1 MIKAMKF
8 LQLLLV
14 TIIAII
20 QLSCSDRIMN
30 DIDKNP
36 NQVND
41 APLNTRLPQATMGF
55 IKAVAGSSSN
65 RLTSYYV
72 EHHTNVLGMG
82 GIYNTM
88 TNYNS
93 SGWAGAYAA
102 LNDMKLLK
110 EKAMEVEAWGYAGI
124 AEVLMAYSYANLVDL
139 YGDIPL
145 TEALQAGVI
154 RQPAFDKAEDVY
166 SAIQGMLDG
175 AISNLDKGGG
185 AQVKPSGDDLVFSG
199 NMELWK
205 KTAYALKIRLFNRL
219 SNVDPIGT
227 ANNVLANLN
236 KSFTNESEEFI
247 FKRYAENRNYENPY
261 SGAQQSQP
269 EFAMGNGIYNA
280 LAWFSP
286 TDNVED
292 DPRVAIWFS
301 RINGK
306 ITPAPNGLAGG
317 DFGEPRLDGRFYSKP
332 SVLKPLNAPQPL
344 ATYAE
349 LKFIEA
355 EAKLRLGDNEG
366 AHDAYQEAVRL
377 ALKQASMFN
386 VTVALSEE
394 KIGTYL
400 ALPKVSPGP
409 VALTKKEILLEKYI
423 FLFYNQP
430 LEAYND
436 VRRER
441 FIEITDPAGLA
452 NRVPYPDS
460 EVSRNPK
467 VPANVNLTTLF
478 DSSTKLFWAK

>member
-1 MIKAMKF
+1 MKRYKI
-8 LQLLLV
+8 LLA
-14 TIIAII
+14 AII
-20 QLSCSDRIMN
+20 TSVVQMSCTDSIMN
-30 DIDKNP
+30 NIDQNP

-65 RLTSYYV
+65 RLTSYYI

-88 TNYNS
+88 TNYNTG
-93 SGWAGAYAA
+93 GWSGAYAA

-110 EKAMEVEAWGYAGI
+110 EKAQEAEAWGYAGI
-124 AEVLMAYSYANLVDL
+124 SEVLMAYSYANLVDL

-166 SAIQGMLDG
+166 PAIQEMLDQAIANLEKG
-175 AISNLDKGGG
+175 AG
-185 AQVKPSGDDLVFSG
+185 ALVKPSNDDLVFSG
-199 NMELWK
+199 NTELWK
-205 KTAYALKIRLFNRL
+205 KTAFALKIRLFNRM
-219 SNVDPIGT
+219 SNVNPTGS
-227 ANNVLANLN
+227 ANDVMAHLD
-236 KSFTNESEEFI
+236 KSFSGEAEEFI
-247 FKRYAENRNYENPY
+247 FKRYTDNRNYENPY
-261 SGAQQSQP
+261 SGAQNSQP

-286 TDNVED
+286 ASDVED
-292 DPRVAIWFS
+292 DPRASIWFS
-301 RINGK
+301 RIGGK

-332 SVLKPLNAPQPL
+332 AVLKLLNAPQPL

-355 EAKLRLGDNEG
+355 EARLRLGEKE
-366 AHDAYQEAVRL
+366 AAYQAYQKAVQV
-377 ALKQASMFN
+377 ALKQASVFN
-386 VTVALSEE
+386 PATALTDD
-394 KIGTYL
+394 KINAYL
-400 ALPKVSPGP
+400 ALPKVSPG
-409 VALTKKEILLEKYI
+409 AANLTVKEILLQKYI

-436 VRRER
+436 VRREL
-441 FIEITDPAGLA
+441 FISITDPSGLA

-460 EVSRNPK
+460 EISRNPK
-467 VPANVNLTTLF
+467 VPAGVNLTTLF
-478 DSSTKLFWAK
+478 DSSTRLFWAK

>member
-1 MIKAMKF
+1 M
-8 LQLLLV
+8 
-14 TIIAII
+14 
-20 QLSCSDRIMN
+20 SCSDSIMN
-30 DIDKNP
+30 NIDQNP

-65 RLTSYYV
+65 RLTSYYI

-88 TNYNS
+88 TSYNTG
-93 SGWAGAYAA
+93 GWSGAYAA
-102 LNDMKLLK
+102 LNDMKLLI
-110 EKAMEVEAWGYAGI
+110 EKAAEAEAWGYAGI
-124 AEVLMAYSYANLVDL
+124 SEVLMAYSYANLVDL

-154 RQPAFDKAEDVY
+154 RQPAFDKAEDAY
-166 SAIQGMLDG
+166 PAIQEMLDRAIANLEKG
-175 AISNLDKGGG
+175 AG
-185 AQVKPSGDDLVFSG
+185 APVKPSGDDLVFSG

-205 KTAYALKIRLFNRL
+205 KTAYALKIRLFNRM
-219 SNVDPIGT
+219 SNVNPTGS
-227 ANNVLANLN
+227 ANDVLAHLE
-236 KSFTNESEEFI
+236 KSFANETEEFI
-247 FKRYAENRNYENPY
+247 FKRYADNRNYENPY
-261 SGAQQSQP
+261 SGAQNSQP

-286 TDNVED
+286 ASDVED
-292 DPRVAIWFS
+292 DPRTSIWFS

-306 ITPAPNGLAGG
+306 ITAAPNGLAGG

-332 SVLKPLNAPQPL
+332 AVLKLLNAPQPL

-355 EAKLRLGDNEG
+355 EARLRLGEKE
-366 AHDAYQEAVRL
+366 AAYQAYQKAVQI
-377 ALKQASMFN
+377 ALKQASIFN
-386 VTVALSEE
+386 PATALTNE
-394 KIGTYL
+394 KTDAYL
-400 ALPKVSPGP
+400 ALPKVSPG
-409 VALTKKEILLEKYI
+409 AENLTVKEILLQKYI

-436 VRRER
+436 VRREL
-441 FIEITDPAGLA
+441 FVNITDPSGLA

-460 EVSRNPK
+460 EISRNPK
-467 VPANVNLTTLF
+467 VPAGVNLTTLF
-478 DSSTKLFWAK
+478 DPSTKLFWAK